1 MYRAYD
7 IVNRA
12 EKESCCCYG
21 DPFVVH
27 EVLRLRRVAVAK
39 VKLVAPEYVCLHQS
53 DREIFDR
60 IFREHRRVEL
70 VARTKQRRAE
80 QYQARKHARSGY

>member
-1 MYRAYD
+1 MRQ
-7 IVNRA
+7 R
-12 EKESCCCYG
+12 
-21 DPFVVH
+21 
-27 EVLRLRRVAVAK
+27 AVAK

-70 VARTKQRRAE
+70 AARTKQRRSE
-80 QYQARKHARSGY
+80 QYQARKRALSGY